1 MALEMNTS
9 TGRGELVK
17 VDAKMWRTAD
27 GERLVP
33 DGDPDAA
40 VLYCTPGMQVP
51 RAEAERYRLLGDS
64 DDHSAEPDLEQE
76 QEPGADLEHE
86 PEPEPDGKAAQAPP
100 NKARSPRRK

>member
-1 MALEMNTS
+1 MNTS
-9 TGRGELVK
+9 TGRGELVE
-17 VDAKMWRTAD
+17 VDAKMWRTSD

-40 VLYCTPGMQVP
+40 FLYCTPGMQVP

-64 DDHSAEPDLEQE
+64 DDHSAEP
-76 QEPGADLEHE
+76 
-86 PEPEPDGKAAQAPP
+86 EPDGKAAQAPP